1 MAGSRPRPGKPMELI
16 SAFSLG
22 SLITRGF
29 GFPGLEDRVIVP
41 PVTKPK
47 PRFNKDVRTLQSL
60 SKPAAIPIGVG
71 KARPDT
77 WVFNFSFLVPFVK
90 RNAFHNRGIDRVNS
104 ATLWAPSGGRVN
116 MSGFAVRLY
125 MFVVL
130 LH

>member
-47 PRFNKDVRTLQSL
+47 PRFNKDLRTLQSL
-60 SKPAAIPIGVG
+60 SNPAAIPIGVG
-71 KARPDT
+71 KATPDT
-77 WVFNFSFLVPFVK
+77 RVFNFSFLVPFV
-90 RNAFHNRGIDRVNS
+90 NEMHS
-104 ATLWAPSGGRVN
+104 TLEELTELIQL
-116 MSGFAVRLY
+116 LY
-125 MFVVL
+125 GHL
-130 LH
+130 PEEG